1 MNYMKSTVNY
11 LAILAKYPKLCTLLE
26 FVLSV
31 NINFAFKLNSTNYP
45 LFQNCIELTDSSY
58 TKLFSYYNKE
68 KERLKQIYRQEVLR
82 IDPINT
88 KGRRAKE
95 VVITKTKD
103 IKNAECTSK
112 KCPTQSEAG
121 LSTTITT
128 TTTTTTTTT
137 ITTTKPKKPRHVT
150 TEEEKSILKPYFK
163 SPKPSNKE
171 IEKVLDSL
179 LKLSPNY

>member
-1 MNYMKSTVNY
+1 VEICTGNSLFQIQCFAAFASLFSLARKMNYMKSTGIFY
-11 LAILAKYPKLCTLLE
+11 AFDEALE
-26 FVLSV
+26 TFGIKFIKE
-31 NINFAFKLNSTNYP
+31 NITGNVYKNENLKRQINSIAFKSLNSTNHP

-58 TKLFSYYNKE
+58 TKLFSYYDKG
-68 KERLKQIYRQEVLR
+68 KERLNQIYRQEVLR

-112 KCPTQSEAG
+112 KCPT
-121 LSTTITT
+121 
-128 TTTTTTTTT
+128 
-137 ITTTKPKKPRHVT
+137 H
-150 TEEEKSILKPYFK
+150 
-163 SPKPSNKE
+163 PKPSNKE